1 MNRFNH
7 CEKLQADPF
16 MCLIAGGTGSGKTYL
31 LFQMLTTPD
40 ILDYERLVILTTT
53 PNQPYFQFLKYG
65 FENNLEKSAIN
76 KLCKFYIEGD
86 VKGNIDEICCEA
98 SKCITQRETIIT
110 QLFYDVEKII
120 CKNANVFI
128 LFKQSDKSLTC
139 ILQSIK
145 TDLPN
150 EDFKQLTN

>member
-53 PNQPYFQFLKYG
+53 P
-65 FENNLEKSAIN
+65 I
-76 KLCKFYIEGD
+76 
-86 VKGNIDEICCEA
+86 
-98 SKCITQRETIIT
+98 
-110 QLFYDVEKII
+110 
-120 CKNANVFI
+120 
-128 LFKQSDKSLTC
+128 
-139 ILQSIK
+139 
-145 TDLPN
+145 
-150 EDFKQLTN
+150 